1 MGEYGLNACAIPLL
15 LLIFASALTTVL
27 SPSIDSR
34 PKLRFRA
41 DGTFKIL
48 QLADLHYG
56 HSEEADAHTDKA
68 RHAGHSLQ
76 HSSNDAKNR

>member
-1 MGEYGLNACAIPLL
+1 MGEHARNTRTLHLL
-15 LLIFASALTTVL
+15 LWTFAGVLTTVL
-27 SPSIDSR
+27 SPATDSR
-34 PKLRFRA
+34 PPLRFRG

-68 RHAGHSLQ
+68 RAWLDDESRHRLSVL
-76 HSSNDAKNR
+76 